1 MDGSVLP
8 KHASPI
14 HNPKS
19 PVEKYQTAHWRAW
32 NHGVRSSS
40 N

>member
-1 MDGSVLP
+1 MLP

-19 PVEKYQTAHWRAW
+19 QAEKYQTAHRRDKSAA
-32 NHGVRSSS
+32 SEPLASF
-40 N
+40 